1 MPQKQYNK
9 ETTTEKKQ
17 EDWMNSKWRPMMGWM
32 YMAIC
37 LFDFMLAPV
46 LWSVLQAVGHGGVTT
61 QWQPLTLQGAGLFH
75 VAMGAVIGISAYGRT
90 QEKLNGAEAGGLGAG
105 TTYVPPTATTTNV
118 ITQGNQAPAPTFTP
132 PSAGGFAP
140 GFRSGSSASP
150 APQAPAPAV
159 SVVNVTENVTDIQ
172 VNSKGKKI
180 VPMGNQPE
188 L

>member
-1 MPQKQYNK
+1 MPQQQYNK

-46 LWSVLQAVGHGGVTT
+46 LWSVLQAIGHGGVTT

-105 TTYVPPTATTTNV
+105 TTYVPPNATTVNT
-118 ITQGNQAPAPTFTP
+118 ITQGNQPSFTPTSSFTP
-132 PSAGGFAP
+132 PAP
-140 GFRSGSSASP
+140 S
-150 APQAPAPAV
+150 V
-159 SVVNVTENVTDIQ
+159 SVNVTAPSSPTPPIFTNA
-172 VNSKGKKI
+172 SGKKL
-180 VPMGNQPE
+180 VPKNTQPE